1 MSHVLQYG
9 KKLNQEVGK
18 HANKLMKSVMR
29 VTVFKGFF
37 QGGMM
42 ACICIVLLMVLTL

>member
-29 VTVFKGFF
+29 ATVFKGFF
-37 QGGMM
+37 RGMM